1 MPCRSPAVK
10 GKRRCRMHG
19 GARGSGAPEGER
31 NGRYRHGA
39 FTQEAVEER
48 RVLTRILRRAREQL
62 RVLKA
67 P

>member
-1 MPCRSPAVK
+1 
-10 GKRRCRMHG
+10 MHG
-19 GARGSGAPEGER
+19 GAHGSGAPEGER

-48 RVLTRILRRAREQL
+48 RVLTRILRRAREEL
-62 RVLKA
+62 RALKA

>member
-1 MPCRSPAVK
+1 
-10 GKRRCRMHG
+10 MHG
-19 GARGSGAPEGER
+19 GAHGSGAPEGER

-39 FTQEAVEER
+39 FTHEAVEER
-48 RVLTRILRRAREQL
+48 RVLTRVLRGAREQL